1 MHSLRHRDPASV
13 YLLLRGASQLF
24 FALMGTIN
32 LVYQLEVAHLDPL
45 GLLLV
50 GSVLELTC
58 LVFQVPTGLLADTY
72 SRKAAIVVG
81 TILVGAGFTLEG
93 LVPNFWAILAAQ
105 VVWGA
110 GASLADGADD
120 AWITEEVGRERAARL
135 FLRSSQVVQVA
146 GIVGI
151 VAAVA
156 LATVRL
162 NLPIVAGG
170 LATLLLGVCLL
181 FLIREE
187 GFIPAPRQGRGE
199 LALVAAKAVE
209 TLTEIRAKPVLLSI
223 LVITAVAGASSE
235 GFDRLWQ
242 VHLLKD
248 LGLPP
253 FWSLNPLYWFAVV
266 SAGSVVLGLGTTEL
280 VGRYV
285 DLGRHRVAAR
295 ALFLATA
302 VLGAAIVGFAL
313 APSFPVAVVS
323 YWVARGASRAWN
335 PVQRAW
341 LNQSLEPS
349 TRATLFSV
357 DGQANALGQVVSG
370 PLLGLVARASIPT
383 ALAAAGLLL
392 LPALALCR
400 RESRRA
406 PISPPSLPGAA
417 RRGLGTASSSPAGP
431 AACGAAADPAADP
444 ASGRRA

>member
-1 MHSLRHRDPASV
+1 MHSLRHRHPASV
-13 YLLLRGASQLF
+13 YLLMRGASQLF
-24 FALMGTIN
+24 FALMVTIN

-58 LVFQVPTGLLADTY
+58 LVLQVPTGLLADTY

-81 TILVGAGFTLEG
+81 TVLVGAGFTLEG
-93 LVPNFWAILAAQ
+93 LLPNFWAILVAQ

-120 AWITEEVGRERAARL
+120 AWITDEVGPERAARL
-135 FLRSSQVVQVA
+135 FLRSSQIVQVS
-146 GIVGI
+146 GLVGI

-156 LATVRL
+156 LATIRL

-170 LATLLLGVCLL
+170 LATLLLGVGLL

-187 GFIPAPRQGRGE
+187 TFVPAPRLGRGR
-199 LALVAAKAVE
+199 LAAVGAKAAE
-209 TLTEIRAKPVLLSI
+209 TLGEIRSKPVLLRI
-223 LVITAVAGASSE
+223 LAITAVAGASSE

-248 LGLPP
+248 LGLPH
-253 FWSLNPLYWFAVV
+253 FGSLNPLYWFALV
-266 SAGSVVLGLGTTEL
+266 SAGSVVLGLGIAEL
-280 VGRYV
+280 VGRYL

-295 ALFLATA
+295 ALFISTA
-302 VLGAAIVGFAL
+302 LLGAAVMGFAL
-313 APSFPVAVVS
+313 APSFPIAVVS
-323 YWVARGASRAWN
+323 YWVARAASRAWD

-370 PLLGLVARASIPT
+370 PLLGLIARASIPT

-400 RESRRA
+400 RESRRP
-406 PISPPSLPGAA
+406 PISRRSPPGAG
-417 RRGLGTASSSPAGP
+417 RRGPGRALSSPAVPAACEAAAGP
-431 AACGAAADPAADP
+431 AADPP
-444 ASGRRA
+444 SGPGG

>member
-13 YLLLRGASQLF
+13 YLLLRGTSQLF

-58 LVFQVPTGLLADTY
+58 LVFQVPTGLLADTH

-110 GASLADGADD
+110 GASLVDGADD
-120 AWITEEVGRERAARL
+120 AWITDEVGRERAARL

-146 GIVGI
+146 GLVGI

-187 GFIPAPRQGRGE
+187 GFIPVPRKGRSE

-209 TLTEIRAKPVLLSI
+209 TLTEIRAKPVLLSL
-223 LVITAVAGASSE
+223 LVITALAGASSE

-253 FWSLNPLYWFAVV
+253 FGSLNPLSWFALV

-280 VGRYV
+280 IGRHV

-302 VLGAAIVGFAL
+302 VLGTAIVGFAL

-323 YWVARGASRAWN
+323 YWVARGASRAWD

-400 RESRRA
+400 RESR
-406 PISPPSLPGAA
+406 
-417 RRGLGTASSSPAGP
+417 
-431 AACGAAADPAADP
+431 
-444 ASGRRA
+444 